1 MKQDTLEGKAKTT
14 NGIKR
19 LCFFHNL
26 HSSGSDF
33 YYYYRNTLE

>member
-1 MKQDTLEGKAKTT
+1 MIVEIPVFFAKGKTAV
-14 NGIKR
+14 
-19 LCFFHNL
+19 FFHNL

>member
-1 MKQDTLEGKAKTT
+1 MKQDTLEEKTKQKWNKT
-14 NGIKR
+14 IV
-19 LCFFHNL
+19 LFHNL

>member
-1 MKQDTLEGKAKTT
+1 MKQDTLEGKAKTK
-14 NGIKR
+14 NGVKR
-19 LCFFHNL
+19 LHNL